1 MMLQEDLN
9 KTIHWSIKNNMELNG
24 DKFKVLNYC
33 LNRSLLLRS
42 LPLTNSHLQY
52 YLPDGS
58 PIEQSQT
65 VKDLG
70 ILLSNDCSWSPHI
83 SQMLIAARKGTAW
96 VLSVFRSRSPLL
108 MLTLFKTMVRSKLE
122 YCCPVWDPVKIED
135 IQAIENIQRNFTRRI
150 SSCRDLRYWKRL
162 KRLQLMSLQRRR
174 ERYIIIHTWKI
185 INGAA
190 PNDINMEFKENTRLG
205 IKAIIPKI
213 NTKAQ
218 TSVSTHYFNSF
229 GVKAARLWNILPKE
243 VNEKCT
249 LDSFKNSLGGFLSR
263 IPDTPPT
270 SGYTAANNNSLI
282 QWNTQRISTH
292 RGSEGSHVDA
302 VRL

>member
-1 MMLQEDLN
+1 M
-9 KTIHWSIKNNMELNG
+9 
-24 DKFKVLNYC
+24 
-33 LNRSLLLRS
+33 
-42 LPLTNSHLQY
+42 
-52 YLPDGS
+52 
-58 PIEQSQT
+58 QS
-65 VKDLG
+65 
-70 ILLSNDCSWSPHI
+70 
-83 SQMLIAARKGTAW
+83 
-96 VLSVFRSRSPLL
+96 
-108 MLTLFKTMVRSKLE
+108 
-122 YCCPVWDPVKIED
+122 KI
-135 IQAIENIQRNFTRRI
+135 
-150 SSCRDLRYWKRL
+150 RL